1 MAFWSVWKEN
11 RALKERMEELFA
23 RCDELVAENA
33 VLLEQLRE
41 ASEELAERKKETPEE
56 YAARK
61 AREEEE
67 RRQWDAMMSYNGF
80 AQEGKR

>member
-11 RALKERMEELFA
+11 RALKERVERLFE
-23 RCDELVAENA
+23 RCDELAAENA